1 MRKLL
6 IVFVCLLMMMGACG
20 EDERIEEWGTSSIF

>member
-1 MRKLL
+1 MKKLL
-6 IVFVCLLMMMGACG
+6 IVFVCLMMMGACG